1 MRIRLQYSSLFCLT
15 VGFVLIVMVAPGARP
30 TSCPSSPTSSSSL
43 SRPRR
48 SGLPRR
54 SSSSASRCGLPRRMR
69 RSTRPSIPPV
79 VIAAIKTI
87 QEILDRHV
95 LVGVEINA
103 ESRVKAA
110 QGAALPH
117 LVQNGWTVFLVKI
130 NNQAGVTA
138 PLVAESPN
146 AALPYRQSTN
156 RAEPKVSVRPSDVL
170 QRWADVAMYTD
181 RPLKRSLSGLTLEY
195 GIIQIYSRDA
205 GKREAK
211 ISFNVGQGTQDL
223 GFRSDVDILFIVR
236 SGRCRGRRRARRG
249 WPADD
254 GLVHLS

>member
-1 MRIRLQYSSLFCLT
+1 MNRGVRPRGLTMRIRLQHSSLFRLT
-15 VGFVLIVMVAPGARP
+15 MGFVLVVM
-30 TSCPSSPTSSSSL
+30 
-43 SRPRR
+43 
-48 SGLPRR
+48 
-54 SSSSASRCGLPRRMR
+54 ASRGASADKLPIVTGVEFQPLSAQVKRVAEALEQLGQPLPPSEKTALAKAVD
-69 RSTRPSIPPV
+69 STGGAP
-79 VIAAIKTI
+79 AIKTI

-181 RPLKRSLSGLTLEY
+181 RPLKPSLSGL
-195 GIIQIYSRDA
+195 RA
-205 GKREAK
+205 R
-211 ISFNVGQGTQDL
+211 V
-223 GFRSDVDILFIVR
+223 RHHSD
-236 SGRCRGRRRARRG
+236 SQPRCRQA
-249 WPADD
+249 
-254 GLVHLS
+254 